1 MKQIIA
7 FLILN
12 ITSFASAQNHE
23 LIGYWQNWNDSNAP
37 YIPLNL
43 VDSRY
48 TILCVSFAVPTSPS
62 DMTMMFIPDGVSQAA
77 LISQIQALQN
87 QGKKIILSIGG
98 ATTSISLSDTTSKNA
113 FINSMNTLL
122 ETYPFD
128 GIDIDIEH
136 GNSILASG
144 TIENPTSPDCNNLID
159 AITQIKAHYF
169 TIYNRTMMLTSRPIS
184 TFRAPPQSA
193 SLACRLLGN
202 DGETL
207 QQMRAK
213 GMDQRHIRRI
223 PPVSHHHPANP
234 GDVVA
239 GVKRVPGPVQ
249 INLHPG
255 GIIHR
260 PGDWHADIGDIAVHI
275 AGRNV
280 HAAGKCNRQMGKVAA
295 NPGTLLPTLKGGAG
309 GPGIHIVKGDVVVH
323 IVANR
328 LHPRPT
334 ARSIAE
340 HVPGNLAQPVGVAIP
355 AGQQVQD
362 GVIGQF
368 GQRRLGQPRKD
379 RVRQTLAADH
389 AVTADRK
396 AAHRRH
402 KPSAHIAETVAVQPR
417 RHPWRGH
424 NLALGKDIIAPL
436 VAHRQH
442 RDHRCILR
450 ASDGDVVPN
459 SHQHI
464 RPLYTTGQSQHQP
477 CP

>member
-169 TIYNRTMMLTSRPIS
+169 TIYNRTMMLTMAPETAYVQGGMSAYGGIWGGYLPLLNALRNDINYIHVQLYNSGSVYGIDGNIYTQGTPDFIVAMSEALIQGFS
-184 TFRAPPQSA
+184 TGGGFFTGFPANKVVVGLPSCPNAAGGGFLSTTQVQSA
-193 SLACRLLGN
+193 INYLIGV
-202 DGETL
+202 GP
-207 QQMRAK
+207 Q
-213 GMDQRHIRRI
+213 
-223 PPVSHHHPANP
+223 P
-234 GDVVA
+234 GVY
-239 GVKRVPGPVQ
+239 Q
-249 INLHPG
+249 LN
-255 GIIHR
+255 
-260 PGDWHADIGDIAVHI
+260 
-275 AGRNV
+275 
-280 HAAGKCNRQMGKVAA
+280 Q
-295 NPGTLLPTLKGGAG
+295 
-309 GPGIHIVKGDVVVH
+309 
-323 IVANR
+323 
-328 LHPRPT
+328 
-334 ARSIAE
+334 
-340 HVPGNLAQPVGVAIP
+340 P
-355 AGQQVQD
+355 AGYSNLGGLMTWSINWDKVTSCNTTTYEFAQNYEQL
-362 GVIGQF
+362 F
-368 GQRRLGQPRKD
+368 G
-379 RVRQTLAADH
+379 
-389 AVTADRK
+389 
-396 AAHRRH
+396 
-402 KPSAHIAETVAVQPR
+402 
-417 RHPWRGH
+417 
-424 NLALGKDIIAPL
+424 APL
-436 VAHRQH
+436 LTSSFSNHDMKLYPMPARTELFISNLSQKEKYQIANCQGQIIQH
-442 RDHRCILR
+442 QSLE
-450 ASDGDVVPN
+450 PN
-459 SHQHI
+459 SAI
-464 RPLYTTGQSQHQP
+464 LIADLKSGLYILKIANQNFKFIKL
-477 CP
+477 